1 MFVISAHV
9 HERSKSATW
18 LMIKDK
24 YKSNCVK
31 ILRMSDTD
39 DVMDHYPDMDDVFS
53 GENVSNKGSP
63 SRTYTQVNS
72 IVDDERS
79 KSEVDEDEDES
90 DGNRRIVH
98 MVNSIFFFFLS
109 CAILDT
115 NLICRGR
122 K

>member
-1 MFVISAHV
+1 
-9 HERSKSATW
+9 
-18 LMIKDK
+18 MIKGK
-24 YKSNCVK
+24 NKSDCVN

-39 DVMDHYPDMDDVFS
+39 DVMDNYPDIDDVFS

-90 DGNRRIVH
+90 DGNRRIAH
-98 MVNSIFFFFLS
+98 TLYFTLFIM
-109 CAILDT
+109 
-115 NLICRGR
+115 CRIGR
-122 K
+122 I